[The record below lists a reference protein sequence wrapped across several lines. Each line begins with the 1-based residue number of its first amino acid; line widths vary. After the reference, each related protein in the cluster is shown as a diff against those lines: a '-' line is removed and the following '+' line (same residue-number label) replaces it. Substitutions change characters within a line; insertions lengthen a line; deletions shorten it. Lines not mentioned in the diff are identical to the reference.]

1 MEFTSWW
8 KLRASA
14 RAQSVR
20 LAELERLKAMGAK
33 LANCRLN
40 TAFWDTVIVF
50 DAEAEEVERGISSW
64 DSVWGRPAK
73 SIFASEVAKRQRSR
87 SGREEQKLAPV
98 FAGPSLDED
107 YLKKQEEQ

>member
-20 LAELERLKAMGAK
+20 LAELARLKAMGAK

-40 TAFWDTVIVF
+40 AAFWDTVIVF
-50 DAEAEEVERGISSW
+50 DAEAEEAEAEEVERGISSW

-73 SIFASEVAKRQRSR
+73 SIFA
-87 SGREEQKLAPV
+87 GTNYFWAPV
-98 FAGPSLDED
+98 
-107 YLKKQEEQ
+107 

>member
-40 TAFWDTVIVF
+40 TAFWDTVIDF
-50 DAEAEEVERGISSW
+50 AFDADAEAEEEVERGISSW

-73 SIFASEVAKRQRSR
+73 SIFA
-87 SGREEQKLAPV
+87 
-98 FAGPSLDED
+98 GPSFCWP
-107 YLKKQEEQ
+107 QFR